1 MKRTIREEAHQGS
14 QVLTAALGLFRIA
27 GHILQAF
34 RLICREGSRVIMA
47 LRVQGVLKRVPIIA
61 PPPWRTFHPS
71 TSPFAHPSARSF
83 LFRFNGNAEAKLA
96 VFIH

>member
-1 MKRTIREEAHQGS
+1 MKTYEPLRSGKRPTEEA

-34 RLICREGSRVIMA
+34 RLICREGSRAIMA

-61 PPPWRTFHPS
+61 PPP
-71 TSPFAHPSARSF
+71 
-83 LFRFNGNAEAKLA
+83 
-96 VFIH
+96 